1 LLPPPGSFHGP
12 HVVVEKLCD
21 IFDSL
26 RLPDVFTPS
35 STGEGHSVKVSLQQ
49 STLSSTKLFQ
59 LFDLAKSVQ
68 WMEGAGK
75 RRRGGGRED
84 SDDEAGEAP
93 SNDIYRK
100 RMHKK
105 IK

>member
-1 LLPPPGSFHGP
+1 M
-12 HVVVEKLCD
+12 VVEKLCD
-21 IFDSL
+21 VFNSL
-26 RLPDVFTPS
+26 RLPDTFTPS
-35 STGEGHSVKVSLQQ
+35 SAGEGHSAK
-49 STLSSTKLFQ
+49 

-68 WMEGAGK
+68 WEGGG
-75 RRRGGGRED
+75 RRRGRGRGEE
-84 SDDEAGEAP
+84 SDEEAGEAP